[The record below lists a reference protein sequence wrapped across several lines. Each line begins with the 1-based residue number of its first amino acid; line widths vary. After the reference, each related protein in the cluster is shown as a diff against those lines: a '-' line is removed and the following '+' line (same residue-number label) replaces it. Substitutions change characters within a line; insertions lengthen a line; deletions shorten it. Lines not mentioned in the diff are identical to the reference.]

1 MELLDKRG
9 IAGETARVQA
19 LHLAYQFLNLAR
31 HFRVFLNGLTKLVQI
46 AHAVI
51 VSALGRNRRVI
62 RLNRGTP
69 ARSVV
74 PRVKIIVNG
83 ADASPTG
90 IGITVAAT
98 VISATDSSARAA
110 HRTISTLAA
119 LLTLLATLALPLTFP
134 LLLSLLAPLPI
145 AGERIYLVAKPLDAI
160 QGGFKP
166 LLRIVPLPLLWSCAQ
181 GLLRVIHFLF
191 EPLHSGR
198 NFRLR
203 TTGIWIDAA
212 AHPIRA
218 PLEAGTQIGLL
229 HIPEGFA
236 QLGGRSILFVGGQ
249 LTRGVL
255 QLLFQA
261 AQIFGEL
268 LAVIGKF
275 SAFLHSALRPRLPAL
290 LSERLANAVPL
301 VALLLRQ
308 TACLV
313 CERPQARGSLL
324 LAHAAEQI
332 RGFLQ
337 AIGGAARFGFALL
350 GRRRAAHVIGSLLQ
364 PVERLLYARVRRA
377 LFSSATRLA

>member
-1 MELLDKRG
+1 M
-9 IAGETARVQA
+9 
-19 LHLAYQFLNLAR
+19 
-31 HFRVFLNGLTKLVQI
+31 
-46 AHAVI
+46 
-51 VSALGRNRRVI
+51 
-62 RLNRGTP
+62 NRGTP

-74 PRVKIIVNG
+74 PRIKIIVNG

-90 IGITVAAT
+90 IGIAVAAT

-110 HRTISTLAA
+110 HRTTSALAA
-119 LLTLLATLALPLTFP
+119 LLTLLAALALPLPLTFP
-134 LLLSLLAPLPI
+134 LLLSLSLLASLAI
-145 AGERIYLVAKPLDAI
+145 AGKGIHLVAKPLDAI
-160 QGGFKP
+160 QGGFKS
-166 LLRIVPLPLLWSCAQ
+166 LLRIVPLPLLRICAQ

-191 EPLHSGR
+191 EALHSGG

-203 TTGIWIDAA
+203 SAGVWIDAA

-218 PLEAGTQIGLL
+218 TLDAGTQIGLL

-236 QLGGRSILFVGGQ
+236 ELGGRSILFVGGQ

-275 SAFLHSALRPRLPAL
+275 SAFLNSALQPRLRPL
-290 LSERLANAVPL
+290 LSKRLANAVPL

-313 CERPQARGSLL
+313 CERAQARGSLL